1 MIEAKEDG
9 KHGALSGYIQLTEY
23 EPEGGVG
30 EDDPDGHLGGGLP
43 PGVADEPDVGHDHQH
58 EHDGVE
64 GEDGGDALPVG
75 QQGPALRHLAVLGRL
90 VVDHAHDH
98 QQEARSNL
106 HTRHASYVWLCFAIQ
121 YTEKEGFFSL

>member
-1 MIEAKEDG
+1 M
-9 KHGALSGYIQLTEY
+9 
-23 EPEGGVG
+23 G
-30 EDDPDGHLGGGLP
+30 EDDPDGDLGGGLP
-43 PGVADEPDVGHDHQH
+43 PGVPDEPDVGHHHQH

-106 HTRHASYVWLCFAIQ
+106 HTRHASYVWLFFAIQ
-121 YTEKEGFFSL
+121 YNTEKAPSSCSMSLLYYSIVLVLSIIYNDTFFVN